1 MICPVCSAGKST
13 FVTRAIRNGFE
24 IEYVRCSE
32 CRTVFAPEVLSWEPG
47 DFKRKIY
54 NTDYA
59 KFDPDFVEKRPRI
72 YADSLY
78 KKRFVSFSGRHLDYG
93 GGNGKLS
100 QILRNE
106 AGWDSQTFDRYY
118 GDAKLPEGKF
128 DLVTAIEVFEHAVNV
143 HELWSDLSKLVAPGG
158 ILFVS
163 TWTAPDNLESMEHW
177 WYMLPRNGHFI
188 FYSTEAFDLL
198 EKQYGFE
205 RYSSV
210 DAIHCFQKVT
220 RS

>member
-1 MICPVCSAGKST
+1 MACPVCNAEEST
-13 FVTRAIRNGFE
+13 FVIRVIKSGLE
-24 IEYVRCSE
+24 IEYVRCCE
-32 CRTVFAPEVLSWEPG
+32 CRTVYAPEVLSWEPG

-54 NTDYA
+54 NVDYV
-59 KFDPDFVEKRPRI
+59 KFDPDFTEKRPRI
-72 YADSLY
+72 YANSLY
-78 KKRFVSFSGRHLDYG
+78 KNRFPSFSGRHLDYG

-100 QILRNE
+100 QILRDE
-106 AGWDSQTFDRYY
+106 ASWDSQTFDRYY
-118 GDAKLPEGKF
+118 GDVKLPEGKF

-143 HELWSDLSKLVAPGG
+143 HELWNDLSRLTNFGG

-163 TWTAPDNLESMEHW
+163 TWTAPDNLESMNDW
-177 WYMLPRNGHFI
+177 FYLLPRNGHFI
-188 FYSTEAFDLL
+188 FYSPEAFDLL

>member
-1 MICPVCSAGKST
+1 MACPICNAEEST
-13 FVTRAIRNGFE
+13 FVIRVIKSGLE
-24 IEYVRCSE
+24 IEYVRCCE
-32 CRTVFAPEVLSWEPG
+32 CRAIYAPEVLSWEPG

-54 NTDYA
+54 NVDYV

-72 YADSLY
+72 YANSLY
-78 KKRFVSFSGRHLDYG
+78 KNRFPSFSGRHLDYG

-100 QILRNE
+100 QILRDE
-106 AGWDSQTFDRYY
+106 ASWDSQTFDRYY
-118 GDAKLPEGKF
+118 GDVKLPEGKF

-143 HELWSDLSKLVAPGG
+143 HELWNDLSRLTNFGG

-163 TWTAPDNLESMEHW
+163 TWTAPDNLESMNDW
-177 WYMLPRNGHFI
+177 FYLLPRNGHFI
-188 FYSTEAFDLL
+188 FYSPEAFDLL

>member
-1 MICPVCSAGKST
+1 MACPVCNAEEST
-13 FVTRAIRNGFE
+13 FVIRVIKSGLE
-24 IEYVRCSE
+24 IEYVRCCE
-32 CRTVFAPEVLSWEPG
+32 CRTVYAPEVLSWEPG
-47 DFKRKIY
+47 DFKCKIY
-54 NTDYA
+54 NIDYV

-72 YADSLY
+72 YANSLY
-78 KKRFVSFSGRHLDYG
+78 KNRFPSFSGRHLDYG

-100 QILRNE
+100 QILRDE
-106 AGWDSQTFDRYY
+106 ASWDSQTFDRYY
-118 GDAKLPEGKF
+118 GDVKLPEGKF

-143 HELWSDLSKLVAPGG
+143 HELWNDLSRLTNFGG

-163 TWTAPDNLESMEHW
+163 TWTAPDNLESMNDW
-177 WYMLPRNGHFI
+177 FYLLPRNGHFI
-188 FYSTEAFDLL
+188 FYSPEAFDLL

-210 DAIHCFQKVT
+210 GAIHCFQKVT